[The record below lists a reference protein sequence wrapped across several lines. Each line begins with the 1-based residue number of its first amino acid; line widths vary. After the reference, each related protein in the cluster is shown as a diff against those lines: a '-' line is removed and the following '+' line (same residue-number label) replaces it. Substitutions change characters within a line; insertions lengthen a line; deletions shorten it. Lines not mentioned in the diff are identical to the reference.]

1 MGTTIAQVRAPGAGA
16 PQQGDEGGEAS
27 STWQYDATALP
38 TELEQRI
45 LAAACRLVARWGV
58 AKTTIADI
66 AREAGCSRA
75 TVYRAFP
82 GGKQQLFTGLGYQE
96 LDCFFNAL
104 IGPVDRASTL
114 GDALVTVLVVASR
127 GLAGHDALQFV
138 LAHEPGLVLPFLGF
152 NQIDR
157 LYAAIRDRLGP
168 HLRRFVASDADAAW
182 AAEWTAR
189 VVLSFQ
195 FDADTD
201 TDPGRQATAA
211 QLVERFLLPALSPI
225 PAPTA

>member
-1 MGTTIAQVRAPGAGA
+1 MQAREPSAEAL
-16 PQQGDEGGEAS
+16 QQGNEGHEPS
-27 STWQYDATALP
+27 TTWQGDAAALP

-45 LAAACRLVARWGV
+45 LFAACRLVARWGV

-66 AREAGCSRA
+66 GREAGCSRA

-82 GGKQQLFTGLGYQE
+82 GGKQELFARLGHHE
-96 LDCFFNAL
+96 FDCFFNAL
-104 IGPVDRASTL
+104 IGAVDRTATL
-114 GDALVTVLVVASR
+114 EDALVTVVVGASR
-127 GLAGHDALQFV
+127 GLAGHEALQFV

-195 FDADTD
+195 FDAASD
-201 TDPGRQATAA
+201 TDPRREATAA
-211 QLVERFLLPALSPI
+211 HLVTRFLLPALSPT